1 MFPDWKTAKR
11 FARARTK
18 ISSVLNETIMPSL
31 KRYLVDQL
39 SKDTYT
45 FVNGVSSDTDA
56 KKMNAFCANEIDFRL
71 YNMCSTSGE
80 SCSTAETVFES
91 INQQLIKDDISWQ

>member
-1 MFPDWKTAKR
+1 MFPDWKTAKT

-56 KKMNAFCANEIDFRL
+56 KKNECCL
-71 YNMCSTSGE
+71 C
-80 SCSTAETVFES
+80 
-91 INQQLIKDDISWQ
+91 

>member
-56 KKMNAFCANEIDFRL
+56 EKMNAVCANEIDFRL
-71 YNMCSTSGE
+71 YNMFSTSGE

-91 INQQLIKDDISWQ
+91 INQHLIKDDISW